1 MTRAYLSIAAALIA
15 IVGYISYSQFGV
27 WPIENG
33 ASRATPLHFGMYVT
47 PDPKTNPID
56 PPERFTGYH
65 AATDFEVT
73 PDEADAIVN
82 VYAVCTGTGSYN
94 GFSAGYGGLI
104 TQECMLKNEKVTM
117 LYGHLALASLPPR
130 NTLLKKGDKIAE
142 LGAAKSRDT
151 DGNRKH
157 LHFAII
163 KGWTSKEL
171 GYVQT
176 PKELED
182 FINPQTVLPL

>member
-1 MTRAYLSIAAALIA
+1 MTRANLSIAAALIVIIA
-15 IVGYISYSQFGV
+15 SVLFVQSGV

-33 ASRATPLHFGMYVT
+33 GSRKTPLHFGMYVT
-47 PDPKTNPID
+47 PDPEKNPIN
-56 PPERFTGYH
+56 PPERFIGYH

-73 PDEADAIVN
+73 PGEANTVVN
-82 VYAVCTGTGSYN
+82 VYAVCTGTGSHS

-104 TQECMLKNEKVTM
+104 TQECMLKGQKVTM
-117 LYGHLALASLPPR
+117 LYGHLALASLPPPG
-130 NTLLKKGDKIAE
+130 TLLKKGEKIAE
-142 LGAAKSRDT
+142 LGTAKSHDT

-157 LHFAII
+157 LHFGIL

-171 GYVQT
+171 GYVQD

-182 FINPQTVLPL
+182 FIDPQTVLPL